1 MAQNSVNITTEE
13 NIVTVVEPSSTS
25 ITIIQNTD
33 KSQVS
38 STTEVANNTS
48 ITQDVSVLTLDNNP
62 NVVNVLT
69 ADPAINEV
77 FVTQPSTTV
86 IEVLTGPIGA
96 SGQNGSTQPFSLI
109 GGNNWSTTSSIFITG
124 SFTVSSSN
132 TFTNIGPTIFSGSIT
147 IVDDIFLIKNNN
159 VPVFTVSQS
168 GVVVLA
174 TQSAQLTSSAPN
186 GGIYFTSSSFF
197 VGLD

>member
-69 ADPAINEV
+69 ADPAINEI

-96 SGQNGSTQPFSLI
+96 SGQNGSTQPFNLI
-109 GGNNWSTTSSIFITG
+109 GGNVWSTTSSIFITG

-159 VPVFTVSQS
+159 KPIFTVSQS

-174 TQSAQLTSSAPN
+174 TQSAQLTGTAPN

>member
-13 NIVTVVEPSSTS
+13 NIVTVIEPSSTS

-33 KSQVS
+33 KSQVT
-38 STTEVANNTS
+38 STTETANNTN
-48 ITQDVSVLTLDNNP
+48 ITQDVSVLTLGNNP
-62 NVVNVLT
+62 NVINVLT

-86 IEVLTGPIGA
+86 IEVLTGPVGS
-96 SGQNGSTQPFSLI
+96 SGQNGSTQPFNFI

-124 SFTVSSSN
+124 SFVVSGSN
-132 TFTNIGPTIFSGSIT
+132 TFTNVGPTVLSGSVT
-147 IVDDIFLIKNNN
+147 VVDDIFLIKNNN
-159 VPVFTVSQS
+159 VPIFTVSQS
-168 GVVVLA
+168 GIIVVA
-174 TQSAQLTSSAPN
+174 TQSALLTGSAPN

>member
-86 IEVLTGPIGA
+86 IEVLTGPMGS
-96 SGQNGSTQPFSLI
+96 SGQNGLTQPFSLI
-109 GGNNWSTTSSIFITG
+109 GGNVWSTTSSIFITG

-132 TFTNIGPTIFSGSIT
+132 TFTNIGPTVFSGSIT
-147 IVDDIFLIKNNN
+147 IIDDIFLIKNNN
-159 VPVFTVSQS
+159 IPVFTVSQS

-174 TQSAQLTSSAPN
+174 TQSAQLTGTAPN

>member
-38 STTEVANNTS
+38 STTEVANSTS

-86 IEVLTGPIGA
+86 IEVLTGPMGL
-96 SGQNGSTQPFSLI
+96 SGQNGLTQPFNLV
-109 GGNNWSTTSSIFITG
+109 GGNVWSTTSSIFITG

-132 TFTNIGPTIFSGSIT
+132 TFTNIGPTVFSGSIT
-147 IVDDIFLIKNNN
+147 IIDDIFLIKNNN
-159 VPVFTVSQS
+159 IPVFTVSQS

-174 TQSAQLTSSAPN
+174 TQSAQLTGTAPN

>member
-38 STTEVANNTS
+38 STTEVANSTS

-62 NVVNVLT
+62 NIVNVLT
-69 ADPAINEV
+69 ADPAINEI
-77 FVTQPSTTV
+77 FVTQPTTTV

-109 GGNNWSTTSSIFITG
+109 GGNVWSTTSSIFITG

-132 TFTNIGPTIFSGSIT
+132 TFTNIGPTVFSGSIT

-159 VPVFTVSQS
+159 KPVFTVSQS

-174 TQSAQLTSSAPN
+174 TQSAQLTGTAPN

>member
-13 NIVTVVEPSSTS
+13 NIVTVIEPSSTS

-33 KSQVS
+33 KSQIT
-38 STTEVANNTS
+38 STTETANSTN

-62 NVVNVLT
+62 NVINVLT

-86 IEVLTGPIGA
+86 IEVLTGPVGA
-96 SGQNGSTQPFSLI
+96 TGLSAPFTFLGSGS
-109 GGNNWSTTSSIFITG
+109 WSSNANLYITG
-124 SFTVSSSN
+124 SFVVSGSN
-132 TFTNIGPTIFSGSIT
+132 TFTNIGPTVLSGSLT
-147 IVDDIFLIKNNN
+147 VVDDIFLIKNNN
-159 VPVFTVSQS
+159 TPIFTVSQS
-168 GVVVLA
+168 GVVVLV
-174 TQSAQLTSSAPN
+174 TQSALLTGSAPN

>member
-38 STTEVANNTS
+38 STTEVANDTS

-86 IEVLTGPIGA
+86 IEVLTGPAGA
-96 SGQNGSTQPFSLI
+96 SGQDGLTQPFSLV
-109 GGNNWSTTSSIFITG
+109 GGNVWSTTSSIFITG

-132 TFTNIGPTIFSGSIT
+132 TFVNIGPTIFSGSIT
-147 IVDDIFLIKNNN
+147 IIDDIFLIKNNN